1 MGASQ
6 EKGKFWEWGI
16 DVFPEHMHLFGS
28 FCANVC
34 VCVCVCVAGDTL

>member
-1 MGASQ
+1 MGTSQ
-6 EKGKFWEWGI
+6 EKGKFWEGGI

-34 VCVCVCVAGDTL
+34 VCVCVAGDTL